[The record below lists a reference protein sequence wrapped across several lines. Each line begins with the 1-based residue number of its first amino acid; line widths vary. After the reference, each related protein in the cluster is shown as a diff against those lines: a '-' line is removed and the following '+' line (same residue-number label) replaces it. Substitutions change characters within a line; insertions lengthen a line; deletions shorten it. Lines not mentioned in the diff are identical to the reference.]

1 MHRAVVMFV
10 IQASSVI
17 RLPLRNPSLRSERG
31 QRPERLDTAC
41 EVCIG

>member
-1 MHRAVVMFV
+1 MHRAAVMFV

-17 RLPLRNPSLRSERG
+17 RLLLRNPSLRSERG
-31 QRPERLDTAC
+31 QRLERLDIAR